1 MVNHGE
7 MKKLVV
13 KRQELY
19 TQVSHPLNRMA
30 TSPKPDLL
38 D

>member
-19 TQVSHPLNRMA
+19 TQVSHPVRKFA
-30 TSPKPDLL
+30 FESDG
-38 D
+38 DES